1 MRAGFPSCLF
11 LTVVALSRRRYLA
24 RQTTGMRRK
33 EGIRGLTGSRTAALG
48 QDCGA
53 CRAEDAA
60 ALRGGGVRRVG
71 VPTATCAGRRRRE
84 NIIPHRKLEGASA
97 TSRELSH
104 ACVASLVP
112 HRKPAGAPAGR
123 GGIKEDYGESPSM
136 TQGTM
141 KHQDKRVSPNAA
153 QLENKSAS
161 LRTSSNAL
169 FPDIFSGIEYSGL

>member
-11 LTVVALSRRRYLA
+11 LAVVALSRRRYLA

-71 VPTATCAGRRRRE
+71 VFARVGGGGRTLSRIGNSKARRPR
-84 NIIPHRKLEGASA
+84 PGSCRMRAWPAS
-97 TSRELSH
+97 SRIGNPLG
-104 ACVASLVP
+104 L
-112 HRKPAGAPAGR
+112 RR
-123 GGIKEDYGESPSM
+123 GGAEL
-136 TQGTM
+136 
-141 KHQDKRVSPNAA
+141 KRITEKAR
-153 QLENKSAS
+153 Q
-161 LRTSSNAL
+161 
-169 FPDIFSGIEYSGL
+169 